1 MFGNQQPLI
10 LLALSK
16 SQLICVLGYLINVVG
31 HVCLGRI
38 SITKEIKSMTIY
50 FNFLSAKKSSDAK
63 DAVVLV
69 DVETAKECPFAISF
83 LAKQNGI
90 DLSNYFKPVT
100 TDTPIVD
107 DLPEENEFS
116 TEWCEKYEL
125 ADDKKT
131 WQLIAPPEVE
141 TKIDDELIKV
151 SAKPLDFRFT
161 ALWLHGDEIE
171 TITREQMS
179 AVVAM
184 IMDTDDNF
192 YQNILLSVRSEQ
204 YAKDATLTQLGALV
218 KATKEVFAYTDRPA
232 QLGTISNF
240 FKQYCSCAVSEA
252 GQDALANIVKLY
264 RDKQTTPV
272 MPETKAQTT
281 STGAT
286 LGTPI
291 RLSDD
296 VLHSPVFLKKVIVY
310 AMQPANGYDL
320 LAPPKS
326 IVDRA
331 AELMKDK
338 DVIDWYNALSETPG
352 ILALHPD
359 FTFACIQAAPI
370 AITSDKKK
378 LREYISHNLGVIQP
392 VPVKTEETASN
403 EGAKPEVVTGE
414 LVNLGG
420 SKFDVSQIFE
430 NKPPAI
436 NDAHLGENADL
447 STKHLGESEDLSTNV
462 ALSPRALQIKVAL
475 QSVINGETDLDSAE
489 AIATTLESENV
500 DPAYLL
506 EWLPNEI
513 ELAELGDELE
523 DCTVG
528 SLMMDLFDIAPKFIT
543 DSSERVQF
551 FTNQI
556 ALYKKEWAEIEAE
569 KVSKEKP
576 AKPKKP
582 TIEELQVEIQ
592 ALKTH
597 QQLFSNFVS
606 AGVKFLMACEGDK

>member
-1 MFGNQQPLI
+1 
-10 LLALSK
+10 
-16 SQLICVLGYLINVVG
+16 
-31 HVCLGRI
+31 
-38 SITKEIKSMTIY
+38 MTIY

-161 ALWLHGDEIE
+161 ALWLHGDETE
-171 TITREQMS
+171 TISREQMS

-218 KATKEVFAYTDRPA
+218 KATKEVFAYTDRPT
-232 QLGTISNF
+232 QLGVISNF

-252 GQDALANIVKLY
+252 SEDALANIVKLY

-272 MPETKAQTT
+272 MPETKVQTT

-296 VLHSPVFLKKVIVY
+296 VLHSPVFLKKVIAY

-320 LAPPKS
+320 LAPPKG

-331 AELMKDK
+331 AELMKDQ

-430 NKPPAI
+430 NKPLAI

-582 TIEELQVEIQ
+582 TIEELQAEIQ

>member
-1 MFGNQQPLI
+1 M
-10 LLALSK
+10 
-16 SQLICVLGYLINVVG
+16 
-31 HVCLGRI
+31 
-38 SITKEIKSMTIY
+38 
-50 FNFLSAKKSSDAK
+50 
-63 DAVVLV
+63 
-69 DVETAKECPFAISF
+69 
-83 LAKQNGI
+83 
-90 DLSNYFKPVT
+90 
-100 TDTPIVD
+100 
-107 DLPEENEFS
+107 
-116 TEWCEKYEL
+116 
-125 ADDKKT
+125 
-131 WQLIAPPEVE
+131 
-141 TKIDDELIKV
+141 
-151 SAKPLDFRFT
+151 
-161 ALWLHGDEIE
+161 
-171 TITREQMS
+171 
-179 AVVAM
+179 
-184 IMDTDDNF
+184 
-192 YQNILLSVRSEQ
+192 SVRSEQ

-232 QLGTISNF
+232 QLGVISNF

-296 VLHSPVFLKKVIVY
+296 ALHSPVFLKKVIAY

-320 LAPPKS
+320 LAPPKG
-326 IVDRA
+326 IIDRA

-338 DVIDWYNALSETPG
+338 DVIDWYNALSEIPG

-436 NDAHLGENADL
+436 NDAHLGE
-447 STKHLGESEDLSTNV
+447 SEDLSTNV
-462 ALSPRALQIKVAL
+462 ALSPRALQ
-475 QSVINGETDLDSAE
+475 SVINGENDLDSAE

-556 ALYKKEWAEIEAE
+556 ALYKKEWVEIEAE

-582 TIEELQVEIQ
+582 TIEELQAEIQ

>member
-1 MFGNQQPLI
+1 
-10 LLALSK
+10 
-16 SQLICVLGYLINVVG
+16 
-31 HVCLGRI
+31 
-38 SITKEIKSMTIY
+38 MTIY

-63 DAVVLV
+63 DAVILV

-116 TEWCEKYEL
+116 TTWCEKYEL

-141 TKIDDELIKV
+141 TKVDDELINV

-161 ALWLHGDEIE
+161 ALWLHGVDVE

-179 AVVAM
+179 AIVAM

-204 YAKDATLTQLGALV
+204 FAKDATLTQLGALV

-252 GQDALANIVKLY
+252 SEDALANIVKLY

-296 VLHSPVFLKKVIVY
+296 VLHSPVFLKKVIAY

-320 LAPPKS
+320 LAPPKG
-326 IVDRA
+326 IIDRA

>member
-1 MFGNQQPLI
+1 
-10 LLALSK
+10 
-16 SQLICVLGYLINVVG
+16 
-31 HVCLGRI
+31 
-38 SITKEIKSMTIY
+38 MTIY

-161 ALWLHGDEIE
+161 ALWLHGDETE
-171 TITREQMS
+171 TISREQMS

-232 QLGTISNF
+232 QLGVISNF

-252 GQDALANIVKLY
+252 SEDALANIVKLY

-296 VLHSPVFLKKVIVY
+296 VLHSPVFLKKVIAY

-320 LAPPKS
+320 LAPPKG
-326 IVDRA
+326 IIDRA

-430 NKPPAI
+430 NNPPAI
-436 NDAHLGENADL
+436 NDA
-447 STKHLGESEDLSTNV
+447 HLGESEDLSTNV

-582 TIEELQVEIQ
+582 TIEELQAEIQ

-597 QQLFSNFVS
+597 QQLFCNFVS

>member
-1 MFGNQQPLI
+1 
-10 LLALSK
+10 
-16 SQLICVLGYLINVVG
+16 
-31 HVCLGRI
+31 
-38 SITKEIKSMTIY
+38 MTIY

-107 DLPEENEFS
+107 DQPEENEFS

-161 ALWLHGDEIE
+161 ALWLHGDETE
-171 TITREQMS
+171 TISREQMS

-232 QLGTISNF
+232 QLGVISNF

-252 GQDALANIVKLY
+252 SEDALANIVKLY

-296 VLHSPVFLKKVIVY
+296 VLHSPVFLKKVIAY

-320 LAPPKS
+320 LAPPKG

-331 AELMKDK
+331 AELMKDQ

-582 TIEELQVEIQ
+582 TIEELQAEIQ

>member
-1 MFGNQQPLI
+1 
-10 LLALSK
+10 
-16 SQLICVLGYLINVVG
+16 
-31 HVCLGRI
+31 
-38 SITKEIKSMTIY
+38 
-50 FNFLSAKKSSDAK
+50 
-63 DAVVLV
+63 
-69 DVETAKECPFAISF
+69 
-83 LAKQNGI
+83 
-90 DLSNYFKPVT
+90 
-100 TDTPIVD
+100 
-107 DLPEENEFS
+107 
-116 TEWCEKYEL
+116 
-125 ADDKKT
+125 
-131 WQLIAPPEVE
+131 
-141 TKIDDELIKV
+141 
-151 SAKPLDFRFT
+151 
-161 ALWLHGDEIE
+161 
-171 TITREQMS
+171 
-179 AVVAM
+179 
-184 IMDTDDNF
+184 
-192 YQNILLSVRSEQ
+192 LSVRSEQ
-204 YAKDATLTQLGALV
+204 FAKDTTLTQLGALV

-232 QLGTISNF
+232 QLGVISNF

-281 STGAT
+281 TTGAT

-296 VLHSPVFLKKVIVY
+296 VLHSPVFLKKVIAY

-320 LAPPKS
+320 LAPPKG

-430 NKPPAI
+430 NNPPAI

>member
-1 MFGNQQPLI
+1 
-10 LLALSK
+10 
-16 SQLICVLGYLINVVG
+16 
-31 HVCLGRI
+31 
-38 SITKEIKSMTIY
+38 MTIY

-116 TEWCEKYEL
+116 TTWCEKYEL

-131 WQLIAPPEVE
+131 WRLIAPPEAE
-141 TKIDDELIKV
+141 TKIDDDLVKV

-161 ALWLHGDEIE
+161 ALWLHGVDVE

-232 QLGTISNF
+232 QLGVISNF

-252 GQDALANIVKLY
+252 SEDALANIVKLY

-296 VLHSPVFLKKVIVY
+296 VLHSPVFLKKVIAY

-320 LAPPKS
+320 LAPPKG

-331 AELMKDK
+331 AELMKDQ

-582 TIEELQVEIQ
+582 TIEELQAEIQ

>member
-1 MFGNQQPLI
+1 
-10 LLALSK
+10 
-16 SQLICVLGYLINVVG
+16 
-31 HVCLGRI
+31 
-38 SITKEIKSMTIY
+38 MTIY

-63 DAVVLV
+63 DTVILV

-141 TKIDDELIKV
+141 TKVDDELIKV
-151 SAKPLDFRFT
+151 SVKPLDFRFT
-161 ALWLHGDEIE
+161 ALWLHGVDVE

-192 YQNILLSVRSEQ
+192 YQNILLSIRSEQ
-204 YAKDATLTQLGALV
+204 YAKDATLIQLGALV

-232 QLGTISNF
+232 QLGVISNF

-252 GQDALANIVKLY
+252 GEDALTNIVKLY

-272 MPETKAQTT
+272 MPETKTQTT

-296 VLHSPVFLKKVIVY
+296 VLHSPVFLKKVIAY

-320 LAPPKS
+320 LAPPKGT
-326 IVDRA
+326 IDRA
-331 AELMKDK
+331 VELMTDQ

-370 AITSDKKK
+370 AITSDKGK
-378 LREYISHNLGVIQP
+378 LREYISKNLGVIKP
-392 VPVKTEETASN
+392 VAVKKEETASN
-403 EGAKPEVVTGE
+403 DGEKQEVVTGE
-414 LVNLGG
+414 LVNIGDG
-420 SKFDVSQIFE
+420 KFDVSTIFE
-430 NKPPAI
+430 NNPPAQEPTDDI
-436 NDAHLGENADL
+436 APEI
-447 STKHLGESEDLSTNV
+447 S
-462 ALSPRALQIKVAL
+462 LSPRALKIKAAL
-475 QSVINGETDLDSAE
+475 QSAINGETDLDSAE

-513 ELAELGDELE
+513 ELAELGDEL
-523 DCTVG
+523 DGGAIG

-556 ALYKKEWAEIEAE
+556 ALYKKEWAEIEAQNA
-569 KVSKEKP
+569 SKEKP
-576 AKPKKP
+576 AAPKKP
-582 TIEELQVEIQ
+582 TVEELQIRIE
-592 ALKTH
+592 
-597 QQLFSNFVS
+597 QLEARSTKFDLLIFAAVDLISDI
-606 AGVKFLMACEGDK
+606 AGRK

>member
-1 MFGNQQPLI
+1 
-10 LLALSK
+10 
-16 SQLICVLGYLINVVG
+16 
-31 HVCLGRI
+31 
-38 SITKEIKSMTIY
+38 MTIY

-161 ALWLHGDEIE
+161 ALWLHGDETE
-171 TITREQMS
+171 TISREQMS

-232 QLGTISNF
+232 QLGVISNF

-252 GQDALANIVKLY
+252 SEDALANIVKLY

-296 VLHSPVFLKKVIVY
+296 VLHSPVFLKKVIAY

-320 LAPPKS
+320 LAPPKG

-331 AELMKDK
+331 AELMKDQ

-403 EGAKPEVVTGE
+403 EGAKQEVVTGE

-582 TIEELQVEIQ
+582 TIEELQAEIQ

>member
-1 MFGNQQPLI
+1 
-10 LLALSK
+10 
-16 SQLICVLGYLINVVG
+16 
-31 HVCLGRI
+31 
-38 SITKEIKSMTIY
+38 MTIY

-63 DAVVLV
+63 DAIILV

-141 TKIDDELIKV
+141 TKVDDELIKV
-151 SAKPLDFRFT
+151 TAKPLDFRFT
-161 ALWLHGDEIE
+161 ALWLHGDKTE

-218 KATKEVFAYTDRPA
+218 KATKEVFAYTDRRA
-232 QLGTISNF
+232 QLGVISNF

-296 VLHSPVFLKKVIVY
+296 VLHSPVFLKKVIAY

-320 LAPPKS
+320 LAPPKG

-430 NKPPAI
+430 NNPPAI

>member
-1 MFGNQQPLI
+1 
-10 LLALSK
+10 
-16 SQLICVLGYLINVVG
+16 
-31 HVCLGRI
+31 
-38 SITKEIKSMTIY
+38 MTIY

-582 TIEELQVEIQ
+582 TIEELQAEIQ

-597 QQLFSNFVS
+597 QQLFSSFVS

>member
-1 MFGNQQPLI
+1 M
-10 LLALSK
+10 S
-16 SQLICVLGYLINVVG
+16 
-31 HVCLGRI
+31 
-38 SITKEIKSMTIY
+38 IY

-63 DAVVLV
+63 DAVILV

-83 LAKQNGI
+83 LAKKNGF

-100 TDTPIVD
+100 TDTPVVD

-116 TEWCEKYEL
+116 TTWCEKYEL

-131 WQLIAPPEVE
+131 WRLIAPPEVE
-141 TKIDDELIKV
+141 TKVDDELIKV

-161 ALWLHGDEIE
+161 ALWLHGDEAE

-204 YAKDATLTQLGALV
+204 FAKDATLTQLGALV

-232 QLGTISNF
+232 QLGVISNF

-252 GQDALANIVKLY
+252 SEDALANIVKLY

-296 VLHSPVFLKKVIVY
+296 VLHSPIFMKKVIAY

-320 LAPPKS
+320 LAPPKG

-331 AELMKDK
+331 AELMKDQ

-370 AITSDKKK
+370 AITSDKGK
-378 LREYISHNLGVIQP
+378 LREYISNNLGVIQP
-392 VPVKTEETASN
+392 VPVKAEKTASN

-430 NKPPAI
+430 NNPPAI

-475 QSVINGETDLDSAE
+475 QSVMNGETDLDSAE
-489 AIATTLESENV
+489 AIATTFESANV

-523 DCTVG
+523 DGTVG

-582 TIEELQVEIQ
+582 TIEELQAEIQ

>member
-1 MFGNQQPLI
+1 
-10 LLALSK
+10 
-16 SQLICVLGYLINVVG
+16 
-31 HVCLGRI
+31 
-38 SITKEIKSMTIY
+38 MTIY

-161 ALWLHGDEIE
+161 ALWLHGDETE
-171 TITREQMS
+171 TISREQMS

-218 KATKEVFAYTDRPA
+218 KATKEVFAYTDRRA
-232 QLGTISNF
+232 QLGVISNF

-252 GQDALANIVKLY
+252 SEDALANIVKLY

-296 VLHSPVFLKKVIVY
+296 VLHSPVFLKKVIAY

-320 LAPPKS
+320 LASPKG

-331 AELMKDK
+331 AELMKDQ

-430 NKPPAI
+430 NKPLAI

-582 TIEELQVEIQ
+582 TIEELQAEIQ

>member
-1 MFGNQQPLI
+1 
-10 LLALSK
+10 
-16 SQLICVLGYLINVVG
+16 
-31 HVCLGRI
+31 
-38 SITKEIKSMTIY
+38 MTIY

-63 DAVVLV
+63 DAVILV

-116 TEWCEKYEL
+116 TTWCEKYEL

-131 WQLIAPPEVE
+131 WRLIAPPEVE

-161 ALWLHGDEIE
+161 TLWLHGDETE

-232 QLGTISNF
+232 QLGVISNF

-252 GQDALANIVKLY
+252 GEDALANIVKLY

-296 VLHSPVFLKKVIVY
+296 VLHSPVFLKKVIAY

-523 DCTVG
+523 YCTVG

>member
-1 MFGNQQPLI
+1 
-10 LLALSK
+10 
-16 SQLICVLGYLINVVG
+16 
-31 HVCLGRI
+31 
-38 SITKEIKSMTIY
+38 MTIY

-131 WQLIAPPEVE
+131 WQLIAPPQVE

-161 ALWLHGDEIE
+161 ALWLHGDETE

-232 QLGTISNF
+232 QLGVISNF

-252 GQDALANIVKLY
+252 SEDALANIVKLY

-296 VLHSPVFLKKVIVY
+296 VLHSPIFMKKVIAY

-320 LAPPKS
+320 LAPPKG

-331 AELMKDK
+331 AELMKDQ

-370 AITSDKKK
+370 AITSDKGK
-378 LREYISHNLGVIQP
+378 LREYISNNLGVIQP
-392 VPVKTEETASN
+392 VPVKAEKTASN

-430 NKPPAI
+430 NNPPAI

-475 QSVINGETDLDSAE
+475 QSVMNGETDLDSAE
-489 AIATTLESENV
+489 AIATTFESANV

-523 DCTVG
+523 DGTVG

-582 TIEELQVEIQ
+582 TIEELQAEIQ

>member
-1 MFGNQQPLI
+1 
-10 LLALSK
+10 
-16 SQLICVLGYLINVVG
+16 
-31 HVCLGRI
+31 
-38 SITKEIKSMTIY
+38 MTIY

-63 DAVVLV
+63 DTVILV

-83 LAKQNGI
+83 LAKQAGK

-116 TEWCEKYEL
+116 TTWCEKYEL

-131 WQLIAPPEVE
+131 WRLIAPPEVE

-161 ALWLHGDEIE
+161 ALWLHGDETE

-204 YAKDATLTQLGALV
+204 YAKDATLTQLDALV

-232 QLGTISNF
+232 QLGVISNF

-296 VLHSPVFLKKVIVY
+296 VLHSPVFLKKVIAY

-331 AELMKDK
+331 AELMTDQ

-370 AITSDKKK
+370 AITSDKGK
-378 LREYISHNLGVIQP
+378 LREYISKNLGVIQP
-392 VPVKTEETASN
+392 VPVKSAETASN
-403 EGAKPEVVTGE
+403 DGE
-414 LVNLGG
+414 
-420 SKFDVSQIFE
+420 
-430 NKPPAI
+430 
-436 NDAHLGENADL
+436 
-447 STKHLGESEDLSTNV
+447 
-462 ALSPRALQIKVAL
+462 
-475 QSVINGETDLDSAE
+475 
-489 AIATTLESENV
+489 
-500 DPAYLL
+500 
-506 EWLPNEI
+506 
-513 ELAELGDELE
+513 
-523 DCTVG
+523 
-528 SLMMDLFDIAPKFIT
+528 
-543 DSSERVQF
+543 
-551 FTNQI
+551 
-556 ALYKKEWAEIEAE
+556 
-569 KVSKEKP
+569 
-576 AKPKKP
+576 
-582 TIEELQVEIQ
+582 
-592 ALKTH
+592 
-597 QQLFSNFVS
+597 
-606 AGVKFLMACEGDK
+606 

>member
-1 MFGNQQPLI
+1 
-10 LLALSK
+10 
-16 SQLICVLGYLINVVG
+16 
-31 HVCLGRI
+31 
-38 SITKEIKSMTIY
+38 MTIY

-161 ALWLHGDEIE
+161 ALWLHGDETE
-171 TITREQMS
+171 TISREQMS

-232 QLGTISNF
+232 QLGVISNF

-252 GQDALANIVKLY
+252 SEDALANIVKLY

-296 VLHSPVFLKKVIVY
+296 VLHSPVFLKKVIAY

-320 LAPPKS
+320 LAPPKG

-331 AELMKDK
+331 AELMKDQ

-462 ALSPRALQIKVAL
+462 ALSPRSLQIKVAL

-582 TIEELQVEIQ
+582 TIEELQAEIQ

>member
-1 MFGNQQPLI
+1 
-10 LLALSK
+10 
-16 SQLICVLGYLINVVG
+16 
-31 HVCLGRI
+31 
-38 SITKEIKSMTIY
+38 MTIY

-63 DAVVLV
+63 DMVILV

-83 LAKQNGI
+83 LAKQTGI

-100 TDTPIVD
+100 TNTPIFD

-116 TEWCEKYEL
+116 TTFCDKYEL
-125 ADDKKT
+125 ADDKKE
-131 WQLIAPPEVE
+131 WRPIAPPEVE

-151 SAKPLDFRFT
+151 SEKPLDFRFT
-161 ALWLHGDEIE
+161 ALWLHGDEME

-179 AVVAM
+179 AVGAM

-204 YAKDATLTQLGALV
+204 FAKDATLTQLGALV

-232 QLGTISNF
+232 QLGVISNF
-240 FKQYCSCAVSEA
+240 FKQYCSCAISGA
-252 GQDALANIVKLY
+252 GEGALENIVTLY
-264 RDKQTTPV
+264 RSKQTTPV
-272 MPETKAQTT
+272 MPETREQTT

-296 VLHSPVFLKKVIVY
+296 VLHSPVFLKKVIAY
-310 AMQPANGYDL
+310 ALQPANGYDL
-320 LAPPKS
+320 LSPPKTV
-326 IVDRA
+326 IDRA
-331 AELMKDK
+331 AELMTDQ
-338 DVIDWYNALSETPG
+338 DVTDWYNALSETPG

-370 AITSDKKK
+370 AITSDKGK
-378 LREYISHNLGVIQP
+378 LREYISENLGVIQP
-392 VPVKTEETASN
+392 VQVKAEETASN
-403 EGAKPEVVTGE
+403 DVEKQEVVTGE
-414 LVNLGG
+414 LVNIGG
-420 SKFDVSQIFE
+420 GKLDVSAIFE
-430 NKPPAI
+430 NNLPAT

-447 STKHLGESEDLSTNV
+447 STKHLSENEDLSTNV
-462 ALSPRALQIKVAL
+462 ALSPRAQQIKTAL
-475 QSVINGETDLDSAE
+475 QSVINGETDLASAE
-489 AIATTLESENV
+489 AIAAMLAKDNI
-500 DPAYLL
+500 DPIYLL

-523 DCTVG
+523 DGAVG

-556 ALYKKEWAEIEAE
+556 ALYKKEWAEIEAQNI
-569 KVSKEKP
+569 SKEKP

-582 TIEELQVEIQ
+582 TVEELQNRIERLEARGAKFDLLIAAAVDF
-592 ALKTH
+592 
-597 QQLFSNFVS
+597 FSDI
-606 AGVKFLMACEGDK
+606 AGRK

>member
-1 MFGNQQPLI
+1 
-10 LLALSK
+10 
-16 SQLICVLGYLINVVG
+16 
-31 HVCLGRI
+31 
-38 SITKEIKSMTIY
+38 MTIY

-131 WQLIAPPEVE
+131 WQLIAPPQVE

-161 ALWLHGDEIE
+161 ALWLHGDETE

-232 QLGTISNF
+232 QLGVISNF

-252 GQDALANIVKLY
+252 SEDALANIVKLY

-296 VLHSPVFLKKVIVY
+296 VLHSPVFLKKVIAY

-320 LAPPKS
+320 LAPPKG

-331 AELMKDK
+331 AELMKDQ

-489 AIATTLESENV
+489 AIVTTLESENV

-582 TIEELQVEIQ
+582 TIEELQAEIQ

-606 AGVKFLMACEGDK
+606 AGVKLLMACEGDK

>member
-1 MFGNQQPLI
+1 
-10 LLALSK
+10 
-16 SQLICVLGYLINVVG
+16 
-31 HVCLGRI
+31 
-38 SITKEIKSMTIY
+38 MTIY

-161 ALWLHGDEIE
+161 ALWLHGDETE
-171 TITREQMS
+171 TISREQMS

-204 YAKDATLTQLGALV
+204 YAKDATLTQLVALV

-232 QLGTISNF
+232 QLGVISNF

-252 GQDALANIVKLY
+252 SEDALANIVKLY

-296 VLHSPVFLKKVIVY
+296 VLHSPVFLKKVIAY

-320 LAPPKS
+320 LAPPKG

-331 AELMKDK
+331 AELMKDQ

-403 EGAKPEVVTGE
+403 EGAVVTGE

-582 TIEELQVEIQ
+582 TIEELQAEIQ

>member
-1 MFGNQQPLI
+1 
-10 LLALSK
+10 
-16 SQLICVLGYLINVVG
+16 
-31 HVCLGRI
+31 
-38 SITKEIKSMTIY
+38 MTIY

-63 DAVVLV
+63 DAIILV

-125 ADDKKT
+125 TDDKKT

-141 TKIDDELIKV
+141 TKVDDELIKV
-151 SAKPLDFRFT
+151 TAKPLDFRFT
-161 ALWLHGDEIE
+161 ALWLHGDKTE

-232 QLGTISNF
+232 QLGVISNF

-281 STGAT
+281 TTGAT

-296 VLHSPVFLKKVIVY
+296 VLHSPVFLKKVIAY

-320 LAPPKS
+320 LAPPKG

-430 NKPPAI
+430 NNPPAI

>member
-1 MFGNQQPLI
+1 
-10 LLALSK
+10 
-16 SQLICVLGYLINVVG
+16 
-31 HVCLGRI
+31 
-38 SITKEIKSMTIY
+38 MTIY

-161 ALWLHGDEIE
+161 ALWLHGDETE
-171 TITREQMS
+171 TISREQMS

-232 QLGTISNF
+232 QLGVISNF
-240 FKQYCSCAVSEA
+240 FKQYCSCAVSKASE
-252 GQDALANIVKLY
+252 DALANIVKLY

-296 VLHSPVFLKKVIVY
+296 VLHPPVFLKKVIAY

-320 LAPPKS
+320 LAPPKG

-331 AELMKDK
+331 AELMKDQ

-582 TIEELQVEIQ
+582 TIEELQAEIQ

>member
-1 MFGNQQPLI
+1 MSAFTN
-10 LLALSK
+10 
-16 SQLICVLGYLINVVG
+16 
-31 HVCLGRI
+31 H
-38 SITKEIKSMTIY
+38 
-50 FNFLSAKKSSDAK
+50 LSAKKTSGLKDLIIIIDA
-63 DAVVLV
+63 
-69 DVETAKECPFAISF
+69 EQAKECASIITF
-83 LAKQNGI
+83 LAKQAKL
-90 DLSNYFKPVT
+90 DLNNYFKPVVT
-100 TDTPIVD
+100 NTPIFD
-107 DLPEENEFS
+107 DLPEENIFCD
-116 TEWCEKYEL
+116 TFCDKYEL

-141 TKIDDELIKV
+141 TKIDDELINV

-161 ALWLHGDEIE
+161 ALWLHGDEAE
-171 TITREQMS
+171 SITREQMS

-204 YAKDATLTQLGALV
+204 FAKDATLTQLGALV

-232 QLGTISNF
+232 QLGVISNF

-252 GQDALANIVKLY
+252 SEDALANIVKLY

-272 MPETKAQTT
+272 MPETKVQTT

-296 VLHSPVFLKKVIVY
+296 VLHSPVFLKKVIAC

-320 LAPPKS
+320 LAPPKG

-392 VPVKTEETASN
+392 VPVKAEETASN
-403 EGAKPEVVTGE
+403 EGEKPEVGTT
-414 LVNLGG
+414 
-420 SKFDVSQIFE
+420 DT
-430 NKPPAI
+430 AI
-436 NDAHLGENADL
+436 NINYK
-447 STKHLGESEDLSTNV
+447 TI
-462 ALSPRALQIKVAL
+462 RAAVCTVL
-475 QSVINGETDLDSAE
+475 NGETTVISNSEVDAFLE
-489 AIATTLESENV
+489 AINITKIPLGRMLAKEIASFDTDRQLTDDDVHHLVADVLDNWNDDQGTRLEFIESRVVYYIADHQPSNALNV
-500 DPAYLL
+500 VAKHEVAPEEKTEHKTVFSL
-506 EWLPNEI
+506 
-513 ELAELGDELE
+513 DELLAGPDE
-523 DCTVG
+523 KAQ
-528 SLMMDLFDIAPKFIT
+528 MDKCDK
-543 DSSERVQF
+543 S
-551 FTNQI
+551 
-556 ALYKKEWAEIEAE
+556 
-569 KVSKEKP
+569 
-576 AKPKKP
+576 AKQPESA
-582 TIEELQVEIQ
+582 IEELQAEIQ
-592 ALKTH
+592 ALKAH

-606 AGVKFLMACEGDK
+606 AGVKFLLACEGNK

>member
-1 MFGNQQPLI
+1 
-10 LLALSK
+10 
-16 SQLICVLGYLINVVG
+16 
-31 HVCLGRI
+31 
-38 SITKEIKSMTIY
+38 MTIY

-161 ALWLHGDEIE
+161 ALWLHGDETE
-171 TITREQMS
+171 TISREQMS

-204 YAKDATLTQLGALV
+204 YAKDATLTQIGALV

-232 QLGTISNF
+232 QLGVISNF
-240 FKQYCSCAVSEA
+240 FKQYSSCAVSEA
-252 GQDALANIVKLY
+252 SEDALANIVKLY

-296 VLHSPVFLKKVIVY
+296 VLHSPVFLKKVIAY

-320 LAPPKS
+320 LAPPKG

-331 AELMKDK
+331 AELMKDQ

-430 NKPPAI
+430 NNPPAI

-556 ALYKKEWAEIEAE
+556 ALYKKKWAEIEAE

-582 TIEELQVEIQ
+582 TIEELQAEIQ

>member
-1 MFGNQQPLI
+1 
-10 LLALSK
+10 
-16 SQLICVLGYLINVVG
+16 
-31 HVCLGRI
+31 
-38 SITKEIKSMTIY
+38 MTIY

-141 TKIDDELIKV
+141 TKVDDELIKV

-161 ALWLHGDEIE
+161 ALWLHGVDVE

-232 QLGTISNF
+232 QLGVISNF

-272 MPETKAQTT
+272 MPETKVQTT

-296 VLHSPVFLKKVIVY
+296 VLHSPVFLKKVIAY

-320 LAPPKS
+320 LAPPKG

-331 AELMKDK
+331 AELMKDQ

-582 TIEELQVEIQ
+582 TIEELQAEIQ

>member
-1 MFGNQQPLI
+1 MSEFTN
-10 LLALSK
+10 
-16 SQLICVLGYLINVVG
+16 
-31 HVCLGRI
+31 H
-38 SITKEIKSMTIY
+38 
-50 FNFLSAKKSSDAK
+50 LSAKKTSGLKDLIIIIDA
-63 DAVVLV
+63 
-69 DVETAKECPFAISF
+69 EQAKECASIITF
-83 LAKQNGI
+83 LAKQAKL
-90 DLSNYFKPVT
+90 DLNNYFKPVVT
-100 TDTPIVD
+100 NTPIFD
-107 DLPEENEFS
+107 DLPEENVFCD
-116 TEWCEKYEL
+116 TFCDKYEL

-141 TKIDDELIKV
+141 TKVDDELIKV

-161 ALWLHGDEIE
+161 ALWLHGVDVE

-192 YQNILLSVRSEQ
+192 YQNILLSIRSEQ
-204 YAKDATLTQLGALV
+204 YAKDATLIQLGALV

-232 QLGTISNF
+232 QLGVISNF

-296 VLHSPVFLKKVIVY
+296 VLHSPVFLKKVIAY

-543 DSSERVQF
+543 DSSECVQF

-582 TIEELQVEIQ
+582 TIEELQAEIQ

>member
-1 MFGNQQPLI
+1 M
-10 LLALSK
+10 S
-16 SQLICVLGYLINVVG
+16 
-31 HVCLGRI
+31 
-38 SITKEIKSMTIY
+38 IY

-63 DAVVLV
+63 DAVILV

-83 LAKQNGI
+83 LAKKNGF

-100 TDTPIVD
+100 TDTPVVD

-116 TEWCEKYEL
+116 TTWCEKYEL

-131 WQLIAPPEVE
+131 WRLIAPPEAE
-141 TKIDDELIKV
+141 TKIDDDLVKV

-161 ALWLHGDEIE
+161 ALWLHGVDVE

-204 YAKDATLTQLGALV
+204 FAKDATLTQFGALV

-232 QLGTISNF
+232 QLGVISNF

-252 GQDALANIVKLY
+252 GEDALANIVKLY

-296 VLHSPVFLKKVIVY
+296 VLHSPVFLKKVIAY

-320 LAPPKS
+320 LAPPKG

-331 AELMKDK
+331 AELMKDQ

-582 TIEELQVEIQ
+582 TIEELQAEIQ

>member
-1 MFGNQQPLI
+1 MSAFTN
-10 LLALSK
+10 
-16 SQLICVLGYLINVVG
+16 
-31 HVCLGRI
+31 H
-38 SITKEIKSMTIY
+38 
-50 FNFLSAKKSSDAK
+50 LSAKKTSGLKDLIIIIDA
-63 DAVVLV
+63 
-69 DVETAKECPFAISF
+69 EQAKECASIITF
-83 LAKQNGI
+83 LAKQAKL
-90 DLSNYFKPVT
+90 DLNNYFKPVVT
-100 TDTPIVD
+100 NTPIFD
-107 DLPEENEFS
+107 DLPEENIFCD
-116 TEWCEKYEL
+116 TFCDKYEL
-125 ADDKKT
+125 ADDKKS
-131 WQLIAPPEVE
+131 WRLISPPEAE
-141 TKIDDELIKV
+141 TKIDDDLVKV

-161 ALWLHGDEIE
+161 ALWLHGVDVE

-204 YAKDATLTQLGALV
+204 FAKDATLTELGALV

-232 QLGTISNF
+232 QLGVISNF

-272 MPETKAQTT
+272 MPETKVQTT

-296 VLHSPVFLKKVIVY
+296 VLHSPVFLKKVIAY

-320 LAPPKS
+320 LAPPKG

-392 VPVKTEETASN
+392 VPVKAEETASN
-403 EGAKPEVVTGE
+403 EGAKPEVVTGK

-430 NKPPAI
+430 NNPPAI
-436 NDAHLGENADL
+436 NDA
-447 STKHLGESEDLSTNV
+447 HLGESEDLSTNV

-513 ELAELGDELE
+513 ELAELGDDLE

>member
-1 MFGNQQPLI
+1 
-10 LLALSK
+10 
-16 SQLICVLGYLINVVG
+16 
-31 HVCLGRI
+31 
-38 SITKEIKSMTIY
+38 MTIY
-50 FNFLSAKKSSDAK
+50 FNYLSAKKSSNAK
-63 DAVVLV
+63 DMVILV

-83 LAKQNGI
+83 LAKQTGI

-116 TEWCEKYEL
+116 TTWCEKYEL

-131 WQLIAPPEVE
+131 WRLIAPPE
-141 TKIDDELIKV
+141 TQNDEESIKV

-161 ALWLHGDEIE
+161 SVWKHGPE
-171 TITREQMS
+171 TETVTREQMND
-179 AVVAM
+179 VVAM

-192 YQNILLSVRSEQ
+192 FQNILLSVRGEQ
-204 YAKDATLTQLGALV
+204 FAKDATLQQLGALAQ
-218 KATKEVFAYTDRPA
+218 ATKDVFMYTDRLA
-232 QLGTISNF
+232 ELGQISNF
-240 FKQYCSCAVSEA
+240 IKQYCSCAISDA
-252 GQDALANIVKLY
+252 GEGALANIVTLY
-264 RDKQTTPV
+264 RSKQTTPV

-296 VLHSPVFLKKVIVY
+296 VLHSPVFLKKVIAY

-320 LAPPKS
+320 LAPPKG

-378 LREYISHNLGVIQP
+378 LREYISQNLGVIQP

-403 EGAKPEVVTGE
+403 DGEKQEVVTGE
-414 LVNLGG
+414 LVNIGG
-420 SKFDVSQIFE
+420 GKFDVSTIFE
-430 NKPPAI
+430 NNPPAT

-447 STKHLGESEDLSTNV
+447 STKHLGENEDLSTNV
-462 ALSPRALQIKVAL
+462 ALSPRAQQIKTAL

-489 AIATTLESENV
+489 AIATTLESANV

-523 DCTVG
+523 DGTVG

-569 KVSKEKP
+569 KASKEKP

-582 TIEELQVEIQ
+582 TIEELQAEIQ
-592 ALKTH
+592 ALKAH

-606 AGVKFLMACEGDK
+606 AGVKFLLACEGDK

>member
-1 MFGNQQPLI
+1 
-10 LLALSK
+10 
-16 SQLICVLGYLINVVG
+16 
-31 HVCLGRI
+31 
-38 SITKEIKSMTIY
+38 MTIY

-161 ALWLHGDEIE
+161 ALWLHGDETE
-171 TITREQMS
+171 TISREQMS

-232 QLGTISNF
+232 QLGVISNF

-252 GQDALANIVKLY
+252 SEDALANIVKLY

-296 VLHSPVFLKKVIVY
+296 VLHSPVFLKKVIAY

-320 LAPPKS
+320 LAPPKG

-331 AELMKDK
+331 AELMKDQ

-582 TIEELQVEIQ
+582 TIEELQAEIQ

>member
-1 MFGNQQPLI
+1 
-10 LLALSK
+10 
-16 SQLICVLGYLINVVG
+16 
-31 HVCLGRI
+31 
-38 SITKEIKSMTIY
+38 MTIY
-50 FNFLSAKKSSDAK
+50 FNLLSAKKSSDAK